1 MPLMNFVSRSAVQC
15 NISNDEGRV
24 IIILGLC
31 SVNAVVIVLSV
42 QCTVNNKV
50 FTVCT
55 VLCSVYSD
63 LLFWYQEIVCRISP
77 GSFLSLINCP
87 LDWVDQSI

>member
-31 SVNAVVIVLSV
+31 SVNAVVIVLSG
-42 QCTVNNKV
+42 QCTVNNKM

-55 VLCSVYSD
+55 VL
-63 LLFWYQEIVCRISP
+63 
-77 GSFLSLINCP
+77 
-87 LDWVDQSI
+87 